1 MGFVVS
7 QPSPGHPPTCR
18 QNQRKI
24 RLRDCYE
31 YRYRISR
38 VFIPSRRAN
47 RALKRD
53 LERELGAAPSGHS
66 GQTPVKL
73 PLVPSKSPGVLDLKD
88 YDFDDLLA

>member
-1 MGFVVS
+1 MRTAIEFPESLFRQGEQIARLQGVTVEEFV
-7 QPSPGHPPTCR
+7 
-18 QNQRKI
+18 I
-24 RLRDCYE
+24 
-31 YRYRISR
+31 
-38 VFIPSRRAN
+38 

-53 LERELGAAPSGHS
+53 LERELGAAPIGHS